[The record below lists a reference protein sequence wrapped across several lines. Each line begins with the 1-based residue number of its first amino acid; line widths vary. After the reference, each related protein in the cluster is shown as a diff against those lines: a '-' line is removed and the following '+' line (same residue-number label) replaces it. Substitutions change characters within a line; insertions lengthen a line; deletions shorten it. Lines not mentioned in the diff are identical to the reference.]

1 MVGFGSQVHENY
13 PQPRRVENLDEACSQ
28 VLLATEL
35 NILNMTSMKQAILD
49 ILSAS
54 FFKKMNVAD
63 VAGEVYSDQPKTV
76 LVGFRGIERA
86 SWWTL
91 VNAWRRSGGQ
101 AGPNKNIS
109 VTVKG
114 P

>member
-28 VLLATEL
+28 VLLVTEL
-35 NILNMTSMKQAILD
+35 NILNMTSTKHWKQAKFFILN
-49 ILSAS
+49 ILSAG

-86 SWWTL
+86 SW
-91 VNAWRRSGGQ
+91 
-101 AGPNKNIS
+101 
-109 VTVKG
+109 
-114 P
+114 